1 MINKS
6 FGEKIKYFFYTMSHP
21 MDGFYWIR
29 HQERG
34 SVLLSI
40 ILVILFSLTFTINRL
55 YSGFVINT
63 TDIRM
68 VDSLYE
74 LIGVLACFLLICIS
88 NWSVTC
94 LMNGEGRLKDIAIA
108 VGYGT
113 FPITVAIN
121 LATIIS
127 HFIAD
132 GEQVFYMLVMGIG
145 IAYGL
150 ILILMGIMQI
160 HNYSLG
166 KTLITVFLT
175 LLALLVIL
183 FLLLLLSNLLGAV
196 FNFFR
201 SIYQEIIFKA

>member
-1 MINKS
+1 MTEKS
-6 FGEKIKYFFYTMSHP
+6 FGNKVKYFFYTMSHP

-34 SVLLSI
+34 SVLLAILLVVFFSI
-40 ILVILFSLTFTINRL
+40 SFTVNRL
-55 YSGFVINT
+55 LAGFVINE
-63 TDIRM
+63 TDVRH
-68 VDSLYE
+68 VDSFYE
-74 LIGVLACFLLICIS
+74 LCGVLACYLLICVS

-94 LMNGEGRLKDIAIA
+94 LMNGEGRLKDIAVA

-113 FPITVAIN
+113 FPIALGIN
-121 LATIIS
+121 LSTIIS

-132 GEQVFYMLVMGIG
+132 GEEVFYSLVMGVG
-145 IAYGL
+145 IAYGV
-150 ILILMGIMQI
+150 ILIVIGIMQV

-166 KTLITVFLT
+166 KTLITFFLT
-175 LLALLVIL
+175 VIALLIII
-183 FLLLLLSNLLGAV
+183 FLLLLLSNLLGSV